1 MTEPKKKPI
10 TLTNPLANSSAFGAP
25 TTVLAMNEEEK
36 KPIKVS
42 GPHLEDPLK
51 KKIAELRAEAGES
64 FEKMLPQ
71 VFTPPWPRSVQYSNH
86 YILGWLIDRINN
98 LEDAEGAREAML
110 VAAEKSAHEGLR
122 RVAEELKAE
131 LTRREA
137 L

>member
-1 MTEPKKKPI
+1 MAEDKKIPLASIQMKDVVPVEKPKK
-10 TLTNPLANSSAFGAP
+10 S
-25 TTVLAMNEEEK
+25 E
-36 KPIKVS
+36 PIKVS
-42 GPHLEDPLK
+42 GPHLEDPIR
-51 KKIAELRAEAGES
+51 KKIAELQAGE
-64 FEKMLPQ
+64 MLPQ
-71 VFTPPWPRSVQYSNH
+71 AFTPPWPRSVQYSKH

-131 LTRREA
+131 LKRREA